1 VSAAK
6 KSRSYRGPNVGPLA
20 VLLLMTLAGPA
31 RARAQEQVLPSQTIT
46 MARRFSTLVTHPAP
60 LERVLVTDPAIIDA
74 VPIGDAGTEVVI
86 LANALGSTSLVLWGI
101 DGSRAAYTVKV
112 VPNAQQVQEELQ
124 RLYPGVGVQAEAV
137 GNRIVLTGRIE
148 DPMLAGRVIATASSL
163 AEGDTV
169 VDYVEVGERS
179 QILLQ
184 VRFAEVSR
192 QAIQR
197 LGSQWLRVN
206 PENPLSDD
214 QIGIDPNGSFTGSL
228 PTGGATMTLSD
239 AVNFFLFHN
248 ASNVGAFI
256 QALRQ
261 EGAFRSLAE
270 PNLLAFP
277 GDSASFLAG
286 GEFPYPFVTGAA
298 AQTSIQFKEFGI
310 RLNFRPDIT
319 NSGAIRLRV
328 TPEVSQLDF
337 ARGLQVGGF
346 VVPSLTTRRA
356 ATVVELQ
363 PGQTFAIAGLM
374 DSQMNRSVSK
384 IPLLGDIPILGALFR
399 SQEVRDNQNELLV
412 LVTPYLVSPQN
423 TPPPVPTGEVRD
435 WGMDRFIVPFA
446 PPPGPP
452 APPAPWDTVPP
463 GGQPR

>member
-1 VSAAK
+1 MS
-6 KSRSYRGPNVGPLA
+6 
-20 VLLLMTLAGPA
+20 LAGPG
-31 RARAQEQVLPSQTIT
+31 RAKAQEQVLPSQTIT
-46 MARRFSTLVTHPAP
+46 MARRYSTLLTHPTP
-60 LERVLVTDPAIIDA
+60 LERILITDPAIIDA
-74 VPIGDAGTEVVI
+74 VVVGDAGTEVVI
-86 LANALGSTSLVLWGI
+86 LGKALGSTSLILWGL
-101 DGSRAAYTVKV
+101 DGTRAVYTVKV

-124 RLYPGVGVQAEAV
+124 RLFPNVAVQAEAV
-137 GNRIVLTGRIE
+137 GDRIVLTGQIE
-148 DPMLAGRVIATASSL
+148 DPQVASRVLALAARL

-169 VDYVEVGERS
+169 VDYVQVGERP

-197 LGSQWLRVN
+197 LGSQWLRVAPGEDMFGVDVSGN
-206 PENPLSDD
+206 FRGTLPP
-214 QIGIDPNGSFTGSL
+214 GAGGTGT
-228 PTGGATMTLSD
+228 TGGSAGPSMTFSD
-239 AVNFFLFHN
+239 AVNFFLFHR
-248 ASNVGAFI
+248 ASNVSAFI

-261 EGAFRSLAE
+261 EGAFKSLAE

-286 GEFPYPFVTGAA
+286 GEFPYPFVSGAN

-328 TPEVSQLDF
+328 SPEVSQLDF

-346 VVPSLTTRRA
+346 VIPSLTTRRA
-356 ATVVELQ
+356 VTVVELQ
-363 PGQTFAIAGLM
+363 EGQTFAIAGLM

-412 LVTPYLVSPQN
+412 LVTPYFVRPRS
-423 TPPPVPTGEVRD
+423 TPPQLPTGEVRD
-435 WGMDRFIVPFA
+435 WGVDRFMIPFA

-452 APPAPWDTVPP
+452 APPAPWDTVP